1 MSTYIVPRNIIA
13 LDVIEYKHFCI
24 KCGGYVQMNEPHG
37 NNTRL
42 QCTIGSLL
50 LRPKGNSQGGYYVY
64 ILNTGH
70 QLKHKMCTTFTIPDE
85 VI

>member
-1 MSTYIVPRNIIA
+1 
-13 LDVIEYKHFCI
+13 
-24 KCGGYVQMNEPHG
+24 MNEPHG

-42 QCTIGSLL
+42 QCTIGALL

-70 QLKHKMCTTFTIPDE
+70 KLKHKMCTTFTIPDE